1 MSTPVVLMN
10 NASTDFFMS
19 SSFCGSGYPRS
30 KVMRLD
36 PAFFYS
42 STCEHSRRRGSGQA
56 PVLNRIDPSARKPV
70 RSVTSKAR
78 ARGRLEPDRNGR
90 NQTKIG
96 NMASQTKLRCDVE
109 QRSFPKNG
117 CKTDI
122 NTAQNPV

>member
-1 MSTPVVLMN
+1 MATPENAAMTA

-56 PVLNRIDPSARKPV
+56 PVLNRIDPSARKSA

-78 ARGRLEPDRNGR
+78 ARARHINDHGSKLEDR
-90 NQTKIG
+90 KFAWI
-96 NMASQTKLRCDVE
+96 A
-109 QRSFPKNG
+109 
-117 CKTDI
+117 DI
-122 NTAQNPV
+122 DRPSHGFVSRH